1 MSRANPLDL
10 SIEDFAPRTGDD
22 KPRVNRESIA
32 QVAKDNGFLSRDAAK
47 VEAAAAAAA
56 TPRKQRRF
64 TTGRNQQLNI
74 KATADTVARFNKLA
88 DELNLPA
95 GALLERAVQVLE
107 EKFKRG

>member
-1 MSRANPLDL
+1 MTRANPLDL
-10 SIEDFAPRTGDD
+10 SVEDFAPRTGDD
-22 KPRVNRESIA
+22 KPRPNRESIDK
-32 QVAKDNGFLSRDAAK
+32 VAKDNGFLSRDASK
-47 VEAAAAAAA
+47 VEAATAAS
-56 TPRKQRRF
+56 PRKQRRF

-88 DELNLPA
+88 DDLNLPA

>member
-47 VEAAAAAAA
+47 VEAAAAAA
-56 TPRKQRRF
+56 PRKQRRF

-74 KATADTVARFNKLA
+74 KATADTVARFNRLA

-95 GALLERAVQVLE
+95 GALLERAVQILE